1 MEFRLKVALCVPTT
15 TPIKDLYGKEI
26 SAKEIV
32 REGKIRTPE
41 SGKPLI
47 ELLQKTSPKRA
58 S

>member
-1 MEFRLKVALCVPTT
+1 MRFDDGAN
-15 TPIKDLYGKEI
+15 KDLYRKEL

-32 REGKIRTPE
+32 REGKVRTPA

-47 ELLQKTSPKRA
+47 ELLQKTSPKHA